1 MQNTITGSSTHLI
14 DERNIDQVVN
24 ACVDGIHMRL
34 QSLVE
39 TDVSFTLH
47 IAKPYM
53 CGNEWLEHII
63 TFNKT
68 DLSEGQQSLI
78 RSINDLYRKEQ
89 NRVCL
94 EMFKQPESH
103 MHDYTASVTIW
114 NKVPDSKQMI
124 SRSFAKE
131 ILYPETL
138 KTLNNKC
145 CTT

>member
-24 ACVDGIHMRL
+24 ACVDGMYMRL

-39 TDVSFTLH
+39 EETTFTLH
-47 IAKPYM
+47 IVKPYM
-53 CGNEWLEHII
+53 CGNEWLKHII

-78 RSINDLYRKEQ
+78 RSINDLYCKEQ
-89 NRVCL
+89 NRICL
-94 EMFKQPESH
+94 EMFKQPGSH
-103 MHDYTASVTIW
+103 MHEYTASVTIW
-114 NKVPDSKQMI
+114 NKIPNSNQVI

-131 ILYPETL
+131 TLYPETL
-138 KTLNNKC
+138 KTLGIL
-145 CTT
+145 